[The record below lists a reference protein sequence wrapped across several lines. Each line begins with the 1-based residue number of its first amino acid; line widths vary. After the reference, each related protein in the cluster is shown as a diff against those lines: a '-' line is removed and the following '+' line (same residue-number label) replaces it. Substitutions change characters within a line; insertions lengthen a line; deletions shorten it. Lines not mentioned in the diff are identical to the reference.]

1 MTLDLAVVE
10 AGTDQPGPPLVI
22 LHGLF
27 GAKKNWGALQKQ
39 FARSRPVIAAD
50 LRNHGDSPWDA
61 AMDYAVMAG
70 DVARLIET
78 RADGGPVHLMGH
90 SMGGKASMML
100 ALTRPELLAS
110 LIVVD
115 IAPAPSQSAQL
126 THYAEMLRDLDLTPY
141 SRRSDVDAALK
152 QAVPDDGVRAFLL
165 TNLDTGGEGLSWKP
179 NLDALV
185 DNMPAIEDW
194 PALDGV
200 DAYEG
205 PTLFIAGARSDYIG
219 PQHQAEIDRL
229 FPQAELETIAGAGHW
244 VHAEAPK
251 PFMEVVEGFLA
262 R

>member
-10 AGTDQPGPPLVI
+10 AGQDRPGPPLVI

-39 FARSRPVIAAD
+39 FARTRSVIAAD
-50 LRNHGDSPWDA
+50 LRNHGQSPWDA
-61 AMDYAVMAG
+61 AMDYTIMAQ

-78 RADGGPVHLMGH
+78 RCAGGPVHLLGH
-90 SMGGKASMML
+90 SMGGKAAMML
-100 ALTRPELLAS
+100 ALSRPELLAS

-126 THYAEMLRDLDLTPY
+126 THYAELLRDLDLSPY
-141 SRRSDVDAALK
+141 SRRSEVDAALK
-152 QAVPDDGVRAFLL
+152 PAVPDDGVRAFLL
-165 TNLDTGGEGLSWKP
+165 TNLETAGDALSWKP

-185 DNMPAIEDW
+185 DNMPQIEDW

-200 DAYEG
+200 EPFEG
-205 PTLFIAGARSDYIG
+205 PTLFIAGGRSDYIG
-219 PQHQAEIDRL
+219 PQHQAEIERL
-229 FPQAELETIAGAGHW
+229 FPNAEIETIPGAGHW

-251 PFMEVVEGFLA
+251 AFLETVERFLA
-262 R
+262 E